1 MRKAAR
7 SRPKQAFWVVVVNYG
22 FLRTRKIF
30 RALKKKLLQRGNA
43 KTLKEREGGI
53 KVKKIDLYAYISLHG
68 AL

>member
-30 RALKKKLLQRGNA
+30 RALKKNYF
-43 KTLKEREGGI
+43 KEVMQ
-53 KVKKIDLYAYISLHG
+53 KP
-68 AL
+68 